1 MENIAEKND
10 PYLSKQQVRQRA
22 IADAV
27 LAEGSIRIEALAERF
42 GTSLMTVHRDLDEL
56 EDRGLL
62 RKTRGMA
69 TALSSTLVESS
80 DVYRL
85 GQETPAKMAIAEAAL
100 QFIEPGQ
107 SLILDDSTTV
117 LQLAKLL
124 QSKAPLTVITNV
136 LTLLN
141 ELNGVRGISL
151 VGLGGTYYNW
161 CSAFMGAMTAESIKR
176 LRADV
181 LLMST
186 AAIADGM
193 CFHQS
198 EEAVATKRAMFEVA
212 SKRILL
218 VDHTKFERR
227 ALHALA
233 SPTEFDHVIVDDAT
247 KADDIK
253 KMRDLGVDVI
263 VATQPIAQTA

>member
-1 MENIAEKND
+1 MEDAVVKLSNH
-10 PYLSKQQVRQRA
+10 LSKQQVRQRE

-27 LAEGSIRIEALAERF
+27 LSAGSLRIETLAERF

-56 EDRGLL
+56 QDRGIL
-62 RKTRGMA
+62 RKTRGLA

-80 DVYRL
+80 DLYRIA
-85 GQETPAKMAIAEAAL
+85 QETPAKMAIAEAAL
-100 QFIEPGQ
+100 DFIEPGQ

-117 LQLAKLL
+117 LQVAKLL
-124 QSKAPLTVITNV
+124 QQKAPLTVITNV

-151 VGLGGTYYNW
+151 VGLGGTYHNW
-161 CSAFMGAMTAESIKR
+161 CSAFMGSMTAESINR

-186 AAIADGM
+186 AAISDGM

-198 EEAVATKRAMFEVA
+198 EEAVATKRAMFDVA

-233 SPTEFDHVIVDDAT
+233 SLSEFDHVIVDDNT
-247 KADDIK
+247 KATEIE
-253 KMRDLGVDVI
+253 KMRSQGIDVLVAGRPDL
-263 VATQPIAQTA
+263 

>member
-1 MENIAEKND
+1 MQDQSESRE

-27 LAEGSIRIEALAERF
+27 LTEGSIRIEALADRF

-56 EDRGLL
+56 EARGLL

-85 GQETPAKMAIAEAAL
+85 GQETSAKNAIAQAAL

-117 LQLAKLL
+117 LQLAKML
-124 QSKAPLTVITNV
+124 QAKAPLTVITNV

-141 ELNGVRGISL
+141 ELSGERGISL

-193 CFHQS
+193 CFNQS

-212 SKRILL
+212 AKRILL

-233 SPTEFDHVIVDDAT
+233 SLSEFDHVIVDDNT
-247 KADDIK
+247 NPDEIK
-253 KMRDLGVDVI
+253 KMRDAGIDVI
-263 VATQPIAQTA
+263 VAPTTVL

>member
-1 MENIAEKND
+1 MDKAEEQTNAH
-10 PYLSKQQVRQRA
+10 LSKQQVRQRQ

-27 LAEGSIRIEALAERF
+27 LSAGSVRIESLAEKL

-56 EDRGLL
+56 QDRGIL
-62 RKTRGMA
+62 RKTRGLA

-80 DVYRL
+80 DLYRI

-100 QFIEPGQ
+100 DFIEPGQ
-107 SLILDDSTTV
+107 SLLLDDSTTV
-117 LQLAKLL
+117 LQVAKML
-124 QSKAPLTVITNV
+124 QQKAPLTVITNV

-151 VGLGGTYYNW
+151 VGLGGTYHNW
-161 CSAFMGAMTAESIKR
+161 CSAFMGGMTAESIKR

-186 AAIADGM
+186 AAISDGT

-218 VDHTKFERR
+218 VDHTKFDRR

-233 SPTEFDHVIVDDAT
+233 RLSEFDHVIVDEAT
-247 KADDIK
+247 NPLEIEA
-253 KMRDLGVDVI
+253 MRSQGIDVI
-263 VATQPIAQTA
+263 VAGRPEL

>member
-1 MENIAEKND
+1 MATEPAVVGE
-10 PYLSKQQVRQRA
+10 PYVSKQQARQRA

-27 LAEGSIRIEALAERF
+27 LSEGSVRIEALAERF

-62 RKTRGMA
+62 RKSRGLA

-80 DVYRL
+80 DVYRRA
-85 GQETPAKMAIAEAAL
+85 QETPAKLAIAHAAL

-107 SLILDDSTTV
+107 SLIVDDSTTALHLV
-117 LQLAKLL
+117 KMLHE
-124 QSKAPLTVITNV
+124 KAPLTVITNV
-136 LTLLN
+136 LTVMN

-151 VGLGGTYYNW
+151 IGLGGTYHNW
-161 CSAFMGAMTAESIKR
+161 CSAFMGAMTAESINR
-176 LRADV
+176 LRSD
-181 LLMST
+181 LLIMST
-186 AAIADGM
+186 AAITNGV

-198 EEAVATKRAMFEVA
+198 EDAVATKRAMFEVA

-218 VDHTKFERR
+218 VDHTKFDRR

-233 SPTEFDHVIVDDAT
+233 NLDEFDHVIVDSDT
-247 KADDIK
+247 RLEDVE
-253 KMRDLGVDVI
+253 KMRNQGIDVI
-263 VATQPIAQTA
+263 VAAK

>member
-1 MENIAEKND
+1 MDQNNGAE
-10 PYLSKQQVRQRA
+10 PYVSKQQARQRA

-27 LAEGSIRIEALAERF
+27 LTEGSVRIEALAEKF

-62 RKTRGMA
+62 RKSRGLA

-80 DVYRL
+80 DVYRR
-85 GQETPAKMAIAEAAL
+85 GQETPAKLAIAKAAL
-100 QFIEPGQ
+100 EFSGPGGAVM
-107 SLILDDSTTV
+107 LHE
-117 LQLAKLL
+117 
-124 QSKAPLTVITNV
+124 KAPLTVITNV
-136 LTLLN
+136 LTVMN

-151 VGLGGTYYNW
+151 VGLGGTYHNW
-161 CSAFMGAMTAESIKR
+161 CSAFMGAMTAESINR
-176 LRADV
+176 LRAD
-181 LLMST
+181 LLIMST
-186 AAIADGM
+186 AAISDGM

-233 SPTEFDHVIVDDAT
+233 SLDEFDHVIVDAQT
-247 KADDIK
+247 KLEEVEKLRSQGIDI
-253 KMRDLGVDVI
+253 I
-263 VATQPIAQTA
+263 VAQAM